1 MVQRMAGPEGI
12 SATSLARGAGVSQG
26 TLSRWLREHRTRRV
40 EPMMNNKR
48 PGPRKPM
55 DKLRLVLEASELAE
69 KDLGAFLRREGVHE
83 AELREWL
90 EAATTALSGS
100 GKRKGKRKTSP
111 EAKRV
116 RELEKDL
123 RRKEKALA
131 EVTALLALKE

>member
-1 MVQRMAGPEGI
+1 
-12 SATSLARGAGVSQG
+12 
-26 TLSRWLREHRTRRV
+26 
-40 EPMMNNKR
+40 
-48 PGPRKPM
+48 M

-131 EVTALLALKE
+131 EVTALLALKEKLEALLGDEDDDTGTRSGT

>member
-1 MVQRMAGPEGI
+1 
-12 SATSLARGAGVSQG
+12 
-26 TLSRWLREHRTRRV
+26 
-40 EPMMNNKR
+40 
-48 PGPRKPM
+48 M

-69 KDLGAFLRREGVHE
+69 KDLGSFLRREGVHE

-100 GKRKGKRKTSP
+100 GKRTGKRKTSP

-131 EVTALLALKE
+131 EVTALLALKKRLEALLGDEDDDTGMRNGT